1 MSRKPSALPKHET
14 AYTNTRLAIAIS
26 AICASSV
33 FAASDPQDPASD
45 KLEEIQVTAN
55 RRTESVQDI
64 PYNIS
69 VIGAAAIKDAGVDD
83 AQELLRLMPGVSA
96 IDFGG
101 TSAVNSQIIMR
112 GISANS
118 GSANNLVA
126 NLTQAP
132 VSVYFNETPV
142 DLNFNLTDI
151 QRVEVLRGPQ
161 GTLYGAGSVGGTI
174 RFIFNKPDPTEAS
187 LYTNAEVSRSKYSNS
202 ENYKVDFVGNL
213 PLGEHAAFRLSAG
226 DSWDAGVTDAVGL
239 TALNS
244 QGFATQNPLT
254 FTRKDDYD
262 YYKLRYARASALWN
276 VADNT
281 EVVLTYFNQEEDSGG
296 GTYSELTNGST
307 TQGIPWQTARRYVEP
322 LTNKSNLA
330 TFEITSNLGFA
341 SLVSSTSY
349 VESQLWH
356 VFDETGEYQSFVDAG
371 SYAGWPNVAAT
382 TTLTRDVHEV
392 TQEIRLVS
400 QLKDSKW
407 SWVAGAF
414 FNRNHTNAYLMDDGR
429 GFQNYLETTPNP
441 NGPGT
446 LLDYWNTFSSRVP
459 FGNLLYYSSS
469 DRKFQDEALFG
480 ESSYHFTDAWQLTLG
495 VRAFHQTFT
504 LNGLTASPYCGIYCS
519 DVGAL
524 NGSAAVSNTEDFN
537 DHIFR
542 VNTSYDFNPDT
553 KTYFTWS
560 QGYRHGGANAFPLTG
575 FAAVSPNLAKF
586 YPDFVTNWE
595 IGLKGNLGSNVQ
607 YTLAGFFMQ
616 WRRIQIDTYLGALYL
631 PGVINAA
638 DAQSKGVEA
647 EVNWRLT
654 HDLLLTAGVNYTHAV
669 LTQDADIGGD
679 LAYAGDKL
687 PSVPTVEA
695 TLVLDYKHPLP
706 NGATV
711 QCDLNGS
718 YRGRNQSALNDN
730 FPSFAVF
737 SPFSIWNV
745 SANYLK
751 NGYSAGVFVKNLGNQ
766 PGETASF
773 AQFDNYAHVGFIG
786 RPLTGGVRFSYRFPQ

>member
-1 MSRKPSALPKHET
+1 MSRKPTLLPTRGIAFTH
-14 AYTNTRLAIAIS
+14 TRLALAIS
-26 AICASSV
+26 AICASSA

-55 RRTESVQDI
+55 RRTESVQDV

-69 VIGAAAIKDAGVDD
+69 VIGATAINDAGVSD
-83 AQELLRLMPGVSA
+83 AQELIRLMPGVSS

-101 TSAVNSQIIMR
+101 TSAVNNQIIMR

-132 VSVYFNETPV
+132 VSIYFNETPV

-151 QRVEVLRGPQ
+151 KRVEVLRGPQ

-187 LYTNAEVSRSKYSNS
+187 FYTNAEVSRSKYSSS

-226 DSWDAGVTDAVGL
+226 DSWDAGVTDATGL
-239 TALNS
+239 TVLND

-254 FTRKDDYD
+254 FTPQNYID

-281 EVVLTYFNQEEDSGG
+281 EVVLTYFNQEENSGG
-296 GTYSELTNGST
+296 GTYSELTNGSA
-307 TQGIPWQTARRYVEP
+307 TQGNPWQSARRYVEP
-322 LTNKSNLA
+322 LTNKSNLG
-330 TFEITSNLGFA
+330 TLEITSNLGFA

-371 SYAGWPNVAAT
+371 AYAGWPNVAAT
-382 TTLTRDVHEV
+382 TTLSRDIHEV

-400 QLKDSKW
+400 QLNGKW
-407 SWVAGAF
+407 NWVAGAF
-414 FNRNHTNAYLMDDGR
+414 YNRDHTNAYLMDDGR

-441 NGPGT
+441 YGPGT
-446 LLDYWNTFSSRVP
+446 LLDYWNTFSNRAP
-459 FGNLLYYSSS
+459 YGDLLYYSSS
-469 DRKFQDEALFG
+469 GRKFQDEALFG
-480 ESSYHFTDAWQLTLG
+480 ETSYHFTDAWQLTLG
-495 VRAFHQTFT
+495 ARAFHQTFT
-504 LNGLTASPYCGIYCS
+504 LDGVTASPYCGIYCS
-519 DVGAL
+519 DVGAP
-524 NGSAAVSNTEDFN
+524 NGSSAVSNTEDFN

-542 VNTSYDFNPDT
+542 INTSYDFNPDT

-595 IGLKGNLGSNVQ
+595 IGLKGNLGNNVQ
-607 YTLAGFFMQ
+607 YTVAGFFMQ
-616 WRRIQIDTYLGALYL
+616 WRHIQIDTYLGALYL

-647 EVNWRLT
+647 ELNWRLT
-654 HDLLLTAGVNYTHAV
+654 HELLLTAGANYTHAV
-669 LTQDADIGGD
+669 LTQDADIGGSM
-679 LAYAGDKL
+679 AYAGDKL

-695 TLVLDYKHPLP
+695 TLVLDYRHPLS
-706 NGATV
+706 NGATL
-711 QCDLNGS
+711 QADLNGS

-730 FPSFAVF
+730 FSSYAVF
-737 SPFSIWNV
+737 SPFSIWNISV
-745 SANYLK
+745 NYLK
-751 NGYSAGVFVKNLGNQ
+751 NGYSVGAFVKNIGNEQ
-766 PGETASF
+766 AETASTT
-773 AQFDNYAHVGFIG
+773 QWDSYEHVGFIG
-786 RPLTGGVRFSYRFPQ
+786 RPLTAGVRFSYRFP